1 MIKLLLVV
9 VAFLLEVLSGR
20 SQDQKAAMAEIYQD
34 NGVYILTDSNFES
47 MIQWND
53 IVLVCFYADSA

>member
-9 VAFLLEVLSGR
+9 VAFLLEDSSGR
-20 SQDQKAAMAEIYQD
+20 SQDRKAVMAEINQD

>member
-9 VAFLLEVLSGR
+9 VAFLLDVSSGR
-20 SQDQKAAMAEIYQD
+20 SQDRKTDMAEIYQD